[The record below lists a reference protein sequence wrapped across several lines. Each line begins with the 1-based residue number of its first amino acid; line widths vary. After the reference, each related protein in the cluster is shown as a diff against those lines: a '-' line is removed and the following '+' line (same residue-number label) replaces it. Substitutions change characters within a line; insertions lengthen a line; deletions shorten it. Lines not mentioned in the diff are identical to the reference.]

1 MSSVALAERSPGPHG
16 AQPPCPHPTSGAVP
30 PGVTRATSVADP
42 APPSP
47 APTLQAAQRLW
58 RTRGSAAQDVP
69 RPHLQAS
76 LFWGRGHWLPAPA
89 VGAPSSGPHTWRWG
103 AGPGLLHILLCPPAG
118 VSSCSHPEP
127 LHRQGFL
134 PDLAGEGR
142 PLTLSLSSVFLK
154 FMRENC
160 APFRNVPPSLPLF
173 PSLRLLSPS
182 FLGEPPLSLG
192 CVPPAGGQ
200 CDSGLLPVT
209 WP

>member
-30 PGVTRATSVADP
+30 PGVARATSVVDP

-127 LHRQGFL
+127 LAPPGF
-134 PDLAGEGR
+134 PAPPGGEVG
-142 PLTLSLSSVFLK
+142 
-154 FMRENC
+154 
-160 APFRNVPPSLPLF
+160 AAPPSAFHPHSPQQPPF
-173 PSLRLLSPS
+173 GRLLHVN
-182 FLGEPPLSLG
+182 PLLT
-192 CVPPAGGQ
+192 VVFQEAN
-200 CDSGLLPVT
+200 
-209 WP
+209 